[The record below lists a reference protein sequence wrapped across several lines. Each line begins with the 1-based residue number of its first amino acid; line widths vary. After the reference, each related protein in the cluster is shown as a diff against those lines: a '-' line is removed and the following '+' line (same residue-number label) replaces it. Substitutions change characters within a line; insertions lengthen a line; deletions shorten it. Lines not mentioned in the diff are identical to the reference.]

1 MALLLH
7 RFLGDGLYLLD
18 EPEAALSPTRQLA
31 MVARLHELVAG
42 GSQFVIATH
51 SPIIMAYPEATILLL
66 DENGMREVAY
76 EETEHYRVMRDFLNH
91 RAAMLRE
98 LMR

>member
-1 MALLLH
+1 
-7 RFLGDGLYLLD
+7 
-18 EPEAALSPTRQLA
+18 
-31 MVARLHELVAG
+31 
-42 GSQFVIATH
+42 
-51 SPIIMAYPEATILLL
+51 MAYPEATILLL
-66 DENGMREVAY
+66 DEDGMREVAY